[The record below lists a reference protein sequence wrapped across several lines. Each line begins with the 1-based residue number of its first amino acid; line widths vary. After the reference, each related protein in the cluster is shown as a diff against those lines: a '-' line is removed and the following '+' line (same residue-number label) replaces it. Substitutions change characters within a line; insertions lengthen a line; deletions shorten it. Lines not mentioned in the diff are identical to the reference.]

1 MVNAISGSMGCRS
14 ERKPFSVHTCK
25 VQVLA
30 LAIALGS
37 GIEMNPLVKYKVS
50 KAAESDRG
58 IIHPCRQKNGRQ
70 AHKPQTCEKVDRHR
84 SGLVAEMGIA
94 FTSRESAWLQT

>member
-1 MVNAISGSMGCRS
+1 MGCRP

-58 IIHPCRQKNGRQ
+58 MCPCRLIATAAKHCNDKHGVMTGGS
-70 AHKPQTCEKVDRHR
+70 QTADVRRAK
-84 SGLVAEMGIA
+84 
-94 FTSRESAWLQT
+94 

>member
-1 MVNAISGSMGCRS
+1 MGCRP
-14 ERKPFSVHTCK
+14 ERKPQSVHTCK
-25 VQVLA
+25 VQVLV

-58 IIHPCRQKNGRQ
+58 IIHPCRLIATATQHCNDKQEVMTGGREIWWKWEYTLWQ
-70 AHKPQTCEKVDRHR
+70 MQWQVHSLKE
-84 SGLVAEMGIA
+84 
-94 FTSRESAWLQT
+94 

>member
-1 MVNAISGSMGCRS
+1 MGCRP

-30 LAIALGS
+30 LVIALGS

-58 IIHPCRQKNGRQ
+58 IIHPCRLIATATQHCNDKQESHDWWQGNMV
-70 AHKPQTCEKVDRHR
+70 EV
-84 SGLVAEMGIA
+84 GIHTLA
-94 FTSRESAWLQT
+94 NAMASA